1 MFLFLLRPVSVA
13 SRWSHVVSPTNLL
26 PFVPRTE
33 SRYAAIKGGLRW
45 GSQARTT
52 LSTTLR
58 QFVLY
63 PHRYTFIKF
72 AILLFSFQ
80 SAFFNP
86 TLALAGIN
94 DTAAKQDE
102 TYFYYIH
109 DDQLGSSHVLTQG
122 KQDGSVHSGITYGEG
137 DLLQRIEYTPFGTE
151 KFVLNPNLKFDPRY
165 TGQEYDIE
173 TGLYYYKARYY
184 DPKLSRFIQPDT
196 IVPSAKNLQAYN
208 RYSYVVN
215 NPLKFTDPS
224 GHSFGSWFKK
234 LIIPF
239 IAALIGVALTILT
252 AGAFAAAAGVALS
265 QLSVGMWAVAGAIGG
280 LVGGAISGG
289 ATGGLKGALL
299 GAALGAAMGAATSA
313 ASSALANA
321 GVSAVARMG
330 IFAGIGASLS
340 YATGGLQG
348 LATFGAGFAGGLAG
362 GAIGKG
368 LVKGMSP
375 GRQLS
380 SGYEK
385 KGFHFEYGRDEMGPW
400 LADASGAMGD
410 EAVMS
415 DAGNYGWVRPEGHRY
430 VVGREKFFIEAF
442 RPEEGSIV
450 RFIENYGP
458 AGHTFGTNHDAFVDY
473 MTKGLGVPDLI
484 ANFPSMP
491 GIYIESV
498 RQEFN
503 NSIVNT
509 LNRILDI
516 NLEIPYRHSANVHP

>member
-1 MFLFLLRPVSVA
+1 M
-13 SRWSHVVSPTNLL
+13 
-26 PFVPRTE
+26 
-33 SRYAAIKGGLRW
+33 
-45 GSQARTT
+45 
-52 LSTTLR
+52 
-58 QFVLY
+58 
-63 PHRYTFIKF
+63 
-72 AILLFSFQ
+72 
-80 SAFFNP
+80 
-86 TLALAGIN
+86 
-94 DTAAKQDE
+94 
-102 TYFYYIH
+102 
-109 DDQLGSSHVLTQG
+109 
-122 KQDGSVHSGITYGEG
+122 
-137 DLLQRIEYTPFGTE
+137 
-151 KFVLNPNLKFDPRY
+151 
-165 TGQEYDIE
+165 
-173 TGLYYYKARYY
+173 
-184 DPKLSRFIQPDT
+184 
-196 IVPSAKNLQAYN
+196 
-208 RYSYVVN
+208 
-215 NPLKFTDPS
+215 
-224 GHSFGSWFKK
+224 
-234 LIIPF
+234 
-239 IAALIGVALTILT
+239 
-252 AGAFAAAAGVALS
+252 
-265 QLSVGMWAVAGAIGG
+265 
-280 LVGGAISGG
+280 
-289 ATGGLKGALL
+289 
-299 GAALGAAMGAATSA
+299 
-313 ASSALANA
+313 
-321 GVSAVARMG
+321 
-330 IFAGIGASLS
+330 
-340 YATGGLQG
+340 
-348 LATFGAGFAGGLAG
+348 AG